1 MQKKKYLTKQL
12 SSQRILL
19 VNKPMSKPMSNVIQL
34 HTKEQIQEQACLW
47 ISRMDRGLT
56 NIEQKELVIWY
67 NQNTVHHA
75 TLLEMA
81 SYWDDLS
88 VLNELSGLF
97 PIEKIN
103 KPYSKLITIALAASF
118 AFVSILGTN
127 ALMHES
133 FLPFLPSLNQQ
144 SQIQTLTSQVGE
156 QRSFTLSDGTHIQ
169 LNTNSIIEVVYSA
182 SFRQLTL
189 VQGEARFDVA
199 KDKSRPFTVT
209 SGEKSFTALGTIFN
223 VQKDD
228 NQQMELMVTE
238 GRVLITKANEAL
250 SVIKQTLLTSNQNTQ
265 AENLSGTL
273 VISGEKVVI
282 ENLIDTTVKKIS
294 IEQVERDLAWQ
305 QGMLIF
311 DGEPLS
317 KALMEVSRYTST
329 QFKILDAEITNIK
342 VSGYFKANDVD
353 GLLASLS
360 SNFNISYRKN
370 AENTI
375 LITSTK

>member
-1 MQKKKYLTKQL
+1 
-12 SSQRILL
+12 
-19 VNKPMSKPMSNVIQL
+19 MSNVIQL

-56 NIEQKELVIWY
+56 NIEQKELVIWS
-67 NQNTVHHA
+67 NQSTVNHA

-81 SYWDDLS
+81 SFWDDLS

-118 AFVSILGTN
+118 ALVSILGTN

-144 SQIQTLTSQVGE
+144 SQIQKLTSQVGE

-169 LNTNSIIEVVYSA
+169 LNTNSIIEVAYSA

-189 VQGEARFDVA
+189 IQGEARFDVA

-250 SVIKQTLLTSNQNTQ
+250 SVIKQTLLISNQNTQ
-265 AENLSGTL
+265 AKDLSGTL
-273 VISGEKVVI
+273 VISGEKVII
-282 ENLIDTTVKKIS
+282 ENLIDTLVKKIS

-317 KALMEVSRYTST
+317 KALMEVSRYTSS
-329 QFKILDAEITNIK
+329 QFKILDAEITSIK

-353 GLLASLS
+353 GLLVSLS